1 MVDKRERAAEAIVHS
16 IRTGEHAA
24 SVRAAEHLADDVVL
38 DTGREQVKGKAAVLE
53 RISGEWPFT
62 PIYKVGGWSAPE
74 PDGDVLK
81 VSGTFPALGAAPAG
95 MNLTFSF
102 DADDNVSEIKQEN
115 VMGGP
120 PQQVDRIPDHIK
132 GQINSAL
139 YNGTPMVVCYVD
151 DDGQPQQSLRG
162 STVVVSDTQLGI
174 WVRNADGGLV
184 TAAQT
189 GNNKVSLL
197 YRDSKTRSTIVIQG
211 IAHVSD
217 DDEVRRRL
225 YELTP
230 EVEQLHDTERKGVA
244 VIIDVTRLQGGG
256 PRGNY
261 RMQRSL

>member
-1 MVDKRERAAEAIVHS
+1 MADKRVQAAEAVVQSMRTGERLASNRAAEQL
-16 IRTGEHAA
+16 
-24 SVRAAEHLADDVVL
+24 AEDVVL

-62 PIYKVGGWSAPE
+62 PIFKIGGWSE
-74 PDGDVLK
+74 PVADGDTLK

-102 DADDNVSEIKQEN
+102 NGQDKVSHIQQEN

-120 PQQVDRIPDHIK
+120 PQQVDKIPDHIK

-151 DDGQPQQSLRG
+151 DEGQPQQSLRG
-162 STVVVSDTQLGI
+162 STVVFSDTQLGI
-174 WVRNADGGLV
+174 WVRSADGGLP
-184 TAAQT
+184 TQAQK

-197 YRDSKTRSTIVIQG
+197 YRDSKTRSTIVVQG
-211 IAHVSD
+211 RAHVSD
-217 DDEVRRRL
+217 DPDVRRRL

-230 EVEQLHDTERKGVA
+230 EVEQLHDTERKGA
-244 VIIDVTRLQGGG
+244 ALIIDVTRLQGGG

-261 RMQRSL
+261 RMQRE